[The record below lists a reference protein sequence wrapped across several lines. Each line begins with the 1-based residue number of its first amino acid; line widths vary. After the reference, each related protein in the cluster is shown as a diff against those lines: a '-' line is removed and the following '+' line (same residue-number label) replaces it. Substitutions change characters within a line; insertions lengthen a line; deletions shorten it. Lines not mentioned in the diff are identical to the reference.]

1 MPGQTLQTLSLLE
14 ERSSNMPQDMKIMLK
29 VVEFLLQDQLI
40 TPEEKYRLTRLI
52 KRDDVI

>member
-14 ERSSNMPQDMKIMLK
+14 ERSGNMPQDMKIMLK